1 MARLLHIETATSL
14 CGVALFE
21 ANTVLAS
28 KWENVGMNHAEQLHV
43 FIQRLFT
50 ETKTLPQQLNAISV
64 SAGPGSY
71 TGLRIGLS
79 AAKGLAYALNVPLI
93 LCSTLQIMAN
103 TLKQSLTN
111 LATTPVICP
120 MLDARRMEI
129 YTAIYDWELNII
141 NPVAAV
147 IADETWAQSLPNSTP
162 IYFIGNGVPKCQPL
176 LEKPTHY
183 FDASIYPYPEHALQL
198 VTQLYTAQQFTNVA
212 YAEPAYLKPYF
223 FATKKEKKEI

>member
-28 KWENVGMNHAEQLHV
+28 KWENVGMSHAEQLHP
-43 FIQRLFT
+43 FIQQLFT
-50 ETKTLPQQLNAISV
+50 ETQTLPQQLDAISV
-64 SAGPGSY
+64 SQGPGSY

-79 AAKGLAYALNVPLI
+79 TAKGLAYALNVPLI

-103 TLKQSLTN
+103 AFKQSHIQLSTKP
-111 LATTPVICP
+111 LICP

-129 YTAIYDWELNII
+129 YTALYDWELNII
-141 NPVAAV
+141 NLAAAV
-147 IADETWAQSLPNSTP
+147 IADETWVQSLPNSTP
-162 IYFIGNGVPKCQPL
+162 IYFIGNGVPKCQAL
-176 LEKPTHY
+176 LEKPTHH
-183 FDASIYPYPEHALQL
+183 FEATVYPYPEQAMQL
-198 VTQLYTAQQFTNVA
+198 VTKLYTAKQFTNVA

-223 FATKKEKKEI
+223 FASKKEI